1 MLEKCY
7 AMWSLSY
14 TILQLCAYRKHGY
27 ARQRAAYT
35 ASEMEPNGVK
45 LNLSIVYWGNF
56 PLILQRKL
64 TRITKTVESKT

>member
-45 LNLSIVYWGNF
+45 LLLRTVCNLKLIYCLLGEF
-56 PLILQRKL
+56 P
-64 TRITKTVESKT
+64 TYFTT